1 MKASHF
7 EILVEEPSMEAFL
20 NELLGRAFPDITFA
34 VHVFQGK
41 KDLLGKLQ
49 SRLNGYAKWLTPES
63 RVVVVIDRDRDD
75 CHNLKARLEDMAR
88 NAGLVTRST
97 AGGRAWQAV
106 NRIAVEELEAWY
118 FGDWD
123 AVLAA
128 YPRAPENVP
137 NQARY
142 RDPDGINATWEA
154 FERVMKRG
162 GYFKTGLRKVEA
174 ARAVGAGMNPRL
186 NRSRS
191 FVNFYDAIVEAASL

>member
-1 MKASHF
+1 MKARHF

-20 NELLGRAFPDITFA
+20 NELLVGAFPDITFA

-49 SRLNGYAKWLTPES
+49 SRLNAYAKWLTPDY
-63 RVVVVIDRDRDD
+63 RVVVVVDRDRDD
-75 CHNLKARLEDMAR
+75 CHNLKARLEGMAR
-88 NAGLVTRST
+88 NAGLLTRST

-123 AVLAA
+123 AVRAA
-128 YPRAPENVP
+128 YPRAPANVP
-137 NQARY
+137 NRAAY

-154 FERVMKRG
+154 FERVMKSA

-191 FVNFYDAIVEAASL
+191 FANFYDAIVEAASM